1 MNYYEILEV
10 SVNAS
15 KEVIKNAYR
24 ALTKKYHPDSYKGNQ
39 EYAQENMKE
48 INEAYET
55 LIDDNKRLTYDYENG
70 FKIDP
75 NAPKEELDIKEETNI
90 KVEEKDEKK
99 EDKLMTFIKEK
110 KMFIAIGIVILFVI
124 AFIIGIAIAG
134 SGNTDEKD
142 NEDEVVVNDD
152 SQTEDKNTTNNTNTY
167 RPNNNN
173 VIETP
178 KEDTYTQP
186 TSPEINDDKNEDYE
200 GEEDET
206 IKEPDGIS

>member
-39 EYAQENMKE
+39 EYAQEKMKE

-110 KMFIAIGIVILFVI
+110 KIFIAIGIVILFVI

-186 TSPEINDDKNEDYE
+186 TNPEINDDKNEDYE

>member
-1 MNYYEILEV
+1 
-10 SVNAS
+10 
-15 KEVIKNAYR
+15 
-24 ALTKKYHPDSYKGNQ
+24 
-39 EYAQENMKE
+39 
-48 INEAYET
+48 
-55 LIDDNKRLTYDYENG
+55 
-70 FKIDP
+70 
-75 NAPKEELDIKEETNI
+75 
-90 KVEEKDEKK
+90 
-99 EDKLMTFIKEK
+99 MTFIKEK

-167 RPNNNN
+167 RPNNN